1 MTINIGFSMDNVS
14 QVAVMPVNADA
25 TTKRGTGSNKLVF
38 GGLVISQ
45 KGQPFTAMGVSND
58 NFKAKLGKF
67 IHSSKGV
74 GADSMRSLDEALVGG
89 DGVVVRVLPA
99 NATYPAIKVT
109 KPADDLVIT
118 NEAIN
123 YRGDLVLEQGEFL
136 AIAIKDGA
144 PSDKRS
150 VKLEAADSDL
160 YGANMLLLTL
170 QEELAVGGVDVLEEW
185 VVSFDPEA
193 TDAMGAPAYIETVIE
208 SKSRLLKV
216 LCEADVAKANI
227 TTLPETYFTGASNG
241 ELSDITASDYEEALK
256 VLRTTILGYNYICG
270 LSVYDEGVIR
280 KLDKLASERRISGYY
295 DIDPRKTHQEALD
308 FKRTMGI
315 NSQRASFVHIPYLAK
330 CPTYKNMC
338 VWGASG
344 IGFAAKAKGVAK
356 TAPIGGW
363 HFTPAG
369 VERASITRSG
379 LTPMKGAG
387 EPNYQEMYKVRL
399 NKLNTD
405 ENGNLFIDDSLTSYN
420 AENYLRFEQ
429 VASIADA
436 ISRDFYALANRLKH
450 QPDGIT
456 YKELVGGMKSIL
468 EGYEAVGALVPPREP
483 EVDGKEA
490 WRLEVNQVEI
500 DYWKV
505 TWHICPTGSGRRFL
519 GEPILIR

>member
-25 TTKRGTGSNKLVF
+25 TTKRGNGSNKLVF

-45 KGQPFTAMGVSND
+45 KGQPFTAMGVSSD
-58 NFKAKLGKF
+58 NFKDKLGQF
-67 IHSSKGV
+67 IHSSKGA
-74 GADSMRSLDEALVGG
+74 GADSMRSLDEALMGG
-89 DGVVVRVLPA
+89 DGVIVRVVPA
-99 NATYPAIKVT
+99 SATYPAIKVT
-109 KPADDLVIT
+109 KPADDLVLT
-118 NEAIN
+118 NEAIS
-123 YRGDLVLEQGEFL
+123 YRGDLTLEAGEFL

-144 PSDKRS
+144 DSDKRS
-150 VKLEAADSDL
+150 IKLEAADQDL
-160 YGANMLLLTL
+160 YGKGMLLLTL
-170 QEELAVGGVDVLEEW
+170 QEELAVGGIDVLEEW

-208 SKSRLLKV
+208 SKSKRLTV
-216 LCEADVAKANI
+216 LCDADVAKANI
-227 TTLPETYFTGASNG
+227 TALPETHFTGASNG
-241 ELSDITASDYEEALK
+241 DIRDITTADYEEALK
-256 VLRTTILGYNYICG
+256 VLRSTIIGYNYICG
-270 LSVYDEGVIR
+270 LSVYDEAVIR
-280 KLDKLASERRISGYY
+280 QLDKLAAERRISGYY
-295 DIDPRKTHQEALD
+295 DVDPRKTHQEALD

-356 TAPIGGW
+356 TAPVGGW

-379 LTPMKGAG
+379 LMPMKGAG

-456 YKELVGGMKSIL
+456 YKELVAGMKSIL

-483 EVDGKEA
+483 EIDGKEA
-490 WRLEVNQVEI
+490 WRLEVKQVEI